1 MWKYLF
7 PFGRIEQGSDI
18 VIYGA
23 GVIGRQYIEQLRAI
37 NYANVV
43 AVADREWQK
52 YEAHDIE
59 ILAPD
64 KLTNLSFHK
73 LVIAIKNDSIRNE
86 VAYTMAREYC
96 IPQSKIVSD
105 APVSSEQGTTIKI
118 HKKVPIGG
126 TGFSSVISLAVR
138 LGKGL
143 GDAVISKRFIHEL
156 IKESDNTM
164 SVDLYVDASIYDF
177 IKVLYSDEDCINQVY
192 FNETSPITDAC
203 YSYDLA
209 VCPSYLLQFYHVD
222 TEAIQ
227 RKNARFASK
236 IAQLLRRRNNEYL
249 DNTRAIENTVLFSRC
264 KKKGV
269 NAYTS
274 YAFDGLFSIND
285 TMVHIPLCDEYRERF
300 EQLKLPDRYIT
311 INFGWGYN
319 RHEGDKNYI
328 PNKVWP
334 VERYEEFLKLFKKTH
349 PDIVIVQLGMKD
361 SYNIKGVDRYVFG
374 ENIETVK
381 YILQD
386 SLLHIDCE
394 GGLVHIA
401 TQLGTK
407 CAVLFGPTP
416 VHYFGYPQNINI
428 VSEVCSDCYYLD
440 SDFSVCYR
448 RLERPECMWGITA
461 EQVMKA
467 IKEKNII

>member
-37 NYANVV
+37 NYANIV

-52 YEAHDIE
+52 YEANDIE
-59 ILAPD
+59 LVAPEKLIDLSFD
-64 KLTNLSFHK
+64 KLI
-73 LVIAIKNDSIRNE
+73 IAIKNDSIRNE
-86 VAYTMAREYC
+86 VAHTMAQEYC
-96 IPQSKIVSD
+96 IHTSKIVSD
-105 APVSSEQGTTIKI
+105 APTFSEQSVTISIQNKA
-118 HKKVPIGG
+118 PIGASC
-126 TGFSSVISLAVR
+126 FSNLVSLAVR

-156 IKESDNTM
+156 IKESDNTL

-177 IKVLYSDEDCINQVY
+177 IKVLYSDEDCINQIY
-192 FNETSPITDAC
+192 FNETIPITNAC

-209 VCPSYLLQFYHVD
+209 LYPSYLLQFYHVD

-227 RKNARFASK
+227 KKNARFASK
-236 IAQLLRRRNNEYL
+236 IVQLLDKINNDYL
-249 DNTRAIENTVLFSRC
+249 DNSRAVEYSVQFSRC

-269 NAYTS
+269 NAFTS
-274 YAFDGLFSIND
+274 YAFDGLFPIND
-285 TMVHIPLCDEYRERF
+285 TKVHIPLCEEYKENF
-300 EQLKLPDRYIT
+300 QQLKLPHRYIT

-319 RHEGDKNYI
+319 GHEDDNKYI
-328 PNKVWP
+328 PNKIWP
-334 VERYEEFLKLFKKTH
+334 IKRYEEFLRLFKLEY
-349 PDIVIVQLGMKD
+349 PDISVVQLGIKD
-361 SYNIKGVDRYVFG
+361 SYHITAVDRYVFG

-386 SLLHIDCE
+386 SSLHIDCE

-428 VSEVCSDCYYLD
+428 VSAVCSDCYYLD
-440 SDFSVCYR
+440 NDFSVCYR
-448 RLERPECMWGITA
+448 RLDRPECMWGITA
-461 EQVMKA
+461 EQVMDA
-467 IKEKNII
+467 IKGNFII